1 MFDHTGDHT
10 LDALCDRFGVDLPAE
25 LRHTALG
32 DARATAQVFLHM
44 LDLLEARGILTLGDA
59 IAASEQMTQIRKA
72 QNYGT

>member
-1 MFDHTGDHT
+1 MSLAERMRARIDD
-10 LDALCDRFGVDLPAE
+10 LALSTDLIVGFPGE
-25 LRHTALG
+25 T
-32 DARATAQVFLHM
+32 DDDFQDM